1 MSKPLT
7 LARLLLISTALSAP
21 AAMAQTDNAAG
32 TSAGDAGGAVTTGAP
47 GAPTGTPAGTPSSVA
62 SAADEEAAQSGNV
75 DVSIPG
81 ADIIVTGR
89 RTSNISQSA
98 PQVVNVLS
106 AADIK
111 RTGEGDI
118 AGSLQRVTGLSVV
131 SGGYVYVRGLGDRYS
146 LALLNGSPLPSPEP
160 LKRVVPLDI
169 FPTSVIAS
177 TLVQKSFSANFPGEF
192 GGGVIN
198 LTTKAIPTESYLEFG
213 VGSSANTETSGQM
226 GYTHYGSKSDWTGFD
241 DGTRDV
247 PRALKDAIGSGM
259 AFSNMPRADLR
270 DIAMSFQNS
279 NTSVV
284 QRSNSLPFNF
294 SGTVNAGTATDVGS
308 DGRLGVIATASYSN
322 KWRTRSTL
330 QQASLD
336 VAQGAGRDFTQVS
349 TDNEVTVNGL
359 LGVGLELGAQKLRWT
374 NLYIRDTLKRSALA
388 LGTNDGQI
396 QGADYLNQSSAWY
409 ERQLIDTQLVGEFKL
424 SDALSLD
431 LRGGYAN
438 SQREAPYE
446 REFQYVRTNV
456 DTATDPVGDRFI
468 NALNRQRGDASITF
482 SDLNENLWSGGA
494 DLSYKFSPDVSLT
507 AGYAY
512 TDTKRSSSR
521 YELHFD
527 ATNLPLAVQQLRPDF
542 LLSDSAVQYYDIS
555 LLEFSGNYPVYDA
568 ALRVHA
574 GYGQVQAKVVD
585 GLTIN
590 AGVRYEKGR
599 QSVTGVDVYNTGTTP
614 FNEIRKEYWLPA
626 VTVTLEAARNLQFRA
641 SGSKTIARPQFRE
654 LIAQPYLDTESNR
667 FFRGNPFLRDS
678 ELWNA
683 DLRGEWYL
691 GRDER
696 VTLAG
701 FYKKI
706 DNPIE
711 TYTSITD
718 TYNVTTSFANAP
730 EATLYGAE
738 FEAQKYFPLD
748 GWNSPFFQSRRVA
761 FIYNYTYT
769 QSKLKVR
776 EGDTTIPYSYLSGDL
791 PAASDYFL
799 DGVPLTG
806 QSDHLVNLQLGLED
820 TDRLSQQ
827 TLLLTYASPRVTSRG
842 PNLQPDIRE
851 KPGLTL
857 DFVARQ
863 GVKLPGGINS
873 EFKFEARNI
882 TGRKFQEYQQAGD
895 TRVYYNR
902 YKIGTTIAGS
912 LTVAF

>member
-1 MSKPLT
+1 MSKPLS

-21 AAMAQTDNAAG
+21 VLAAPTALAQSDTTAG
-32 TSAGDAGGAVTTGAP
+32 SAGGSITPGAP
-47 GAPTGTPAGTPSSVA
+47 GTPSGMP
-62 SAADEEAAQSGNV
+62 SAADQADAESGNV

-177 TLVQKSFSANFPGEF
+177 TLVQKSYSANFPGEF

-198 LTTKAIPTESYLEFG
+198 LTTNAVPAESFLTISG
-213 VGSSANTETSGQM
+213 GIGANTETTYQM
-226 GYTHYGSKSDWTGFD
+226 GYSYYGSKSDWTGFD
-241 DGTRDV
+241 N
-247 PRALKDAIGSGM
+247 GS
-259 AFSNMPRADLR
+259 R
-270 DIAMSFQNS
+270 DIPPALAAFFASGERISSGNVDTTAIAAEMVRFSKG
-279 NTSVV
+279 TV
-284 QRSNSLPFNF
+284 QRIKDIDPNYSATI
-294 SGTVNAGTATDVGS
+294 SGGTSFDLGGS
-308 DGRLGVIATASYSN
+308 TLGLIATAGYSN
-322 KWRTRSTL
+322 KWTTRDQR
-330 QQASLD
+330 QQNSITPDLSALNS
-336 VAQGAGRDFTQVS
+336 DFQRVT
-349 TDNEVTVNGL
+349 TDNRIVVNGL
-359 LGVGLELGAQKLRWT
+359 LGLGLEFGDNKIRWT

-396 QGADYLNQSSAWY
+396 QGADYMNQSTAWY

-424 SDALSLD
+424 TDALSLD
-431 LRGGYAN
+431 MRGGYAN

-446 REFQYVRTNV
+446 REFTYVRTNV
-456 DTATDPVGDRFI
+456 ATTTDLVGDRFV

-482 SDLNENLWSGGA
+482 SDLNEDLWSAGA
-494 DLSYKFSPDVSLT
+494 DLSYKFSPAVMLT
-507 AGYAY
+507 AGYAF
-512 TDTKRSSSR
+512 TDTKRTSSR
-521 YELHFD
+521 YEFHYD
-527 ATNLPLAVQQLRPDF
+527 ATNLPLAVQQLRPDY
-542 LLSDSAVQYYDIS
+542 LLSDASIQLYDIS

-574 GYGQVQAKVVD
+574 GYGQIQAELVPGVSV
-585 GLTIN
+585 N
-590 AGVRYEKGR
+590 AGVRYEKGDM
-599 QSVTGVDVYNTGTTP
+599 SVTGIDVYNTGATP
-614 FNEIRKEYWLPA
+614 FNQIKRDYWLPA
-626 VTVTLEAARNLQFRA
+626 VTVTVEAAKGLQLRA

-654 LIAQPYLDTESNR
+654 LISQPFLDTESNR
-667 FFRGNPFLRDS
+667 FYRGNPYLQDS
-678 ELWNA
+678 QLWNA
-683 DLRGEWYL
+683 EARVEWYM

-696 VTLAG
+696 LTAAG
-701 FYKKI
+701 FFKKI
-706 DNPIE
+706 ENPIE
-711 TYTSITD
+711 TFTTITD

-730 EATLYGAE
+730 EATLWGFE
-738 FEAQKYFPLD
+738 LEAQKYIPLD
-748 GWNSPFFQSRRVA
+748 GWDSDFFVSRRIA
-761 FIYNYTYT
+761 LIGNYTYT
-769 QSKLKVR
+769 QSKLKVKD
-776 EGDTTIPYSYLSGDL
+776 GDTTIPYTYTTGDL

-799 DGVPLTG
+799 NGVPLTG

-820 TDRLSQQ
+820 TDKLSQQ

-842 PNLQPDIRE
+842 PNLQPDIKE
-851 KPGLTL
+851 KPGFTL

-895 TRVYYNR
+895 TKVFYNR
-902 YKIGTTIAGS
+902 YKIGTTIAAS
-912 LTVAF
+912 MTIAF

>member
-1 MSKPLT
+1 MSKPLS
-7 LARLLLISTALSAP
+7 LARLLLISTALCAP
-21 AAMAQTDNAAG
+21 VAAMAQDNSASGAAG
-32 TSAGDAGGAVTTGAP
+32 GTAAGASAGDAGMSTTP
-47 GAPTGTPAGTPSSVA
+47 
-62 SAADEEAAQSGNV
+62 SAADEAAAQTGNV

-81 ADIIVTGR
+81 ADIVVTGR
-89 RTSNISQSA
+89 RTTNVSQAA

-177 TLVQKSFSANFPGEF
+177 TLVQKSYSANFPGEF

-198 LTTKAIPTESYLEFG
+198 LTTKAIPTESYLEIG
-213 VGSSANTETSGQM
+213 VGSSANTETSGQP
-226 GYTHYGSKSDWTGFD
+226 GYSYYGSKSDWTGFD
-241 DGTRDV
+241 DGTRDI
-247 PRALKDAIGSGM
+247 PPALKSIINSGKP
-259 AFSNMPRADLR
+259 FSNQTRADLR
-270 DIAMSFQNS
+270 TAAMQLQNS
-279 NTSVV
+279 NTSVL
-284 QRSNSLPFNF
+284 QYSNSLPFNF
-294 SGTVNAGTATDVGS
+294 SGSVNAGTATDIGS

-322 KWRTRSTL
+322 KWRTRSSL

-336 VAQGAGRDFTQVS
+336 VDKGAGRDFTQVS
-349 TDNEVTVNGL
+349 TDHQVTVNGL
-359 LGVGLELGAQKLRWT
+359 LGFGLEFGQQKIRWT
-374 NLYIRDTLKRSALA
+374 NLYIRDTLKRAALA
-388 LGTNDGQI
+388 VGRNDGLI
-396 QGADYLNQSSAWY
+396 QGADYMNQNTAWY

-424 SDALSLD
+424 ADLSID

-446 REFQYVRTNV
+446 REFVYVRSNRPL
-456 DTATDPVGDRFI
+456 ATDPVGDRYI
-468 NALNRQRGDASITF
+468 NALNRQRGDASVTF
-482 SDLNENLWSGGA
+482 SDLNEDLWSAGA
-494 DLSYKFSPDVSLT
+494 DLSYKFSPDFTVS
-507 AGYAY
+507 AGYAF
-512 TDTKRSSSR
+512 TDTKRRSSR
-521 YELHFD
+521 YELHYD
-527 ATNLPLAVQQLRPDF
+527 ATNLPIPVQQQRPDYLTSDATIQYF
-542 LLSDSAVQYYDIS
+542 DLTLLD
-555 LLEFSGNYPVYDA
+555 FSSNYPVYDA

-574 GYGQVQAKVVD
+574 GYAQVQVEPFD
-585 GLTIN
+585 GISLN

-599 QSVTGVDVYNTGTTP
+599 QSVTGLDVYNTGVEP
-614 FNEIRKEYWLPA
+614 RNGINKEYWLPA
-626 VTVTLEAARNLQFRA
+626 VTLTIEAAKGLQFRA

-667 FFRGNPFLRDS
+667 FFRGNPYLQDS

-683 DLRGEWYL
+683 DIRAEWYL
-691 GRDER
+691 GREER
-696 VTLAG
+696 VTAAA

-711 TYTSITD
+711 TYTTITD

-738 FEAQKYFPLD
+738 FELQKYFPLD
-748 GWNSPFFQSRRVA
+748 NSGSAFLQSRRIAV
-761 FIYNYTYT
+761 IGNYTYT

-776 EGDTTIPYSYLSGDL
+776 DGDLTTPYTYTTGPL

-799 DGVPLTG
+799 NGVPLTG
-806 QSDHLVNLQLGLED
+806 QSDHLANLQLGLED

-842 PNLQPDIRE
+842 PNLQPDIKE
-851 KPGLTL
+851 KPGFTL

-863 GVKLPGGINS
+863 AVKLPGGVNS

-882 TGRKFQEYQQAGD
+882 TGRKFQEFQQSGD
-895 TRVYYNR
+895 NKVFYNR
-902 YKIGTTIAGS
+902 YKIGTTIAAS
-912 LTVAF
+912 MTVAF

>member
-1 MSKPLT
+1 MSKPLS
-7 LARLLLISTALSAP
+7 LARLLLITSALSAP
-21 AAMAQTDNAAG
+21 SVMAQTSTG
-32 TSAGDAGGAVTTGAP
+32 STPSAGDS
-47 GAPTGTPAGTPSSVA
+47 APTSGVPSA
-62 SAADEEAAQSGNV
+62 SEEADAQSGNV

-81 ADIIVTGR
+81 SDIVVTGR
-89 RTSNISQSA
+89 RTTNVSRAA

-198 LTTKAIPTESYLEFG
+198 LTTKAIPVESFLEIG
-213 VGSSANTETSGQM
+213 AGSSANTETSGQL

-241 DGTRDV
+241 DGTRDL
-247 PRALKDAIGSGM
+247 PGLLANAINSGKP
-259 AFSNMPRADLR
+259 FSNIPRADLR
-270 DIAMSFQNS
+270 AIATQFQNS

-284 QRSNSLPFNF
+284 QRTNSLPFNF
-294 SGTVNAGTATDVGS
+294 SASINGGTAFDVGS
-308 DGRLGVIATASYSN
+308 DGRFGVLATASYSN
-322 KWRTRSTL
+322 KWRTRENL

-336 VAQGAGRDFTQVS
+336 VAAGAGRNYNQIS
-349 TDNEVTVNGL
+349 TENDVTVNGL
-359 LGVGLELGAQKLRWT
+359 LGFGLELGNQKLRWT
-374 NLYIRDTLKRSALA
+374 NVYIRDTLKRSALA
-388 LGTNDGQI
+388 IGQNDGQI
-396 QGADYLNQSSAWY
+396 QGADYLNQQTGWY

-424 SDALSLD
+424 SEGLSLD
-431 LRGGYAN
+431 VRGGYAN

-446 REFQYVRTNV
+446 REFEYVRTNRDLAV
-456 DTATDPVGDRFI
+456 DPVGDRFV

-482 SDLNENLWSGGA
+482 SDLNENLWSAGW
-494 DLSYKFSPDVSLT
+494 DLSYKFSRDVSAT
-507 AGYAY
+507 VGYAFS
-512 TDTKRSSSR
+512 DTKRRSSR

-527 ATNLPLAVQQLRPDF
+527 ATNLPVPVQQLRPDY
-542 LLSDSAVQYYDIS
+542 LLSDASIQLFDIS

-568 ALRVHA
+568 ALRTHA
-574 GYGQVQAKVVD
+574 GYAQVKASVLP
-585 GLTIN
+585 GLSFD

-599 QSVTGVDVYNTGTTP
+599 QSVTGVDVYSTGVTP
-614 FNEIRKEYWLPA
+614 FNQIRKDYWLPA
-626 VTVTLEAARNLQFRA
+626 VTVTLEAAKDLQFRV

-667 FFRGNPFLRDS
+667 FFRGNPFLQDS
-678 ELWNA
+678 ELWNGDIRA
-683 DLRGEWYL
+683 EWYI
-691 GRDER
+691 GREER
-696 VTLAG
+696 LTAAA

-706 DNPIE
+706 KNPIE
-711 TYTSITD
+711 TFTTITD
-718 TYNVTTSFANAP
+718 TYAVTTSFANAP
-730 EATLYGAE
+730 EAQLYGAE
-738 FEAQKYFPLD
+738 FEAQKYLPLD
-748 GWNSPFFQSRRVA
+748 GWSNSPFFQTRRIVL
-761 FIYNYTYT
+761 IGNYTYT
-769 QSKLKVR
+769 QSKLKVS
-776 EGDTTIPYSYLSGDL
+776 EGDTTIPYSYTTGPL
-791 PAASDYFL
+791 PAASDYFQ
-799 DGVPLTG
+799 DGAPLTG
-806 QSDHLVNLQLGLED
+806 QSDHLVNFQIGLED

-842 PNLQPDIRE
+842 PNLQPDIKE

-863 GVKLPGGINS
+863 GVTLPGGVKS

-882 TGRKFQEYQQAGD
+882 TGRKFQEFQQLGGNK
-895 TRVYYNR
+895 VFYNR
-902 YKIGTTIAGS
+902 YKIGTTIAAS

>member
-7 LARLLLISTALSAP
+7 LARLLLISTALYPALAISA
-21 AAMAQTDNAAG
+21 ANAQ
-32 TSAGDAGGAVTTGAP
+32 AGGAVTTGAP
-47 GAPTGTPAGTPSSVA
+47 DVPVGTPSGAPT
-62 SAADEEAAQSGNV
+62 AADEAAEQSGRV

-89 RTSNISQSA
+89 RTSNISQAA

-198 LTTKAIPTESYLEFG
+198 LTTKAIPTESYLELGF
-213 VGSSANTETSGQM
+213 GSSANTETSGQL

-241 DGTRDV
+241 DGTRDM
-247 PRALKDAIGSGM
+247 PRALKSAIDSGM

-270 DIAMSFQNS
+270 AIAMSFQNS

-284 QRSNSLPFNF
+284 QRTNSLPFNF
-294 SGTVNAGTATDVGS
+294 SGSINAGTATDIGS
-308 DGRLGVIATASYSN
+308 DGRLGVVATASYSN

-336 VAQGAGRDFTQVS
+336 VTQGAGRDFTQVS

-359 LGVGLELGAQKLRWT
+359 LGFGLELGAQKLRWT

-388 LGTNDGQI
+388 IGTNDGQI
-396 QGADYLNQSSAWY
+396 QGADYLNQSTAWY

-424 SDALSLD
+424 GDALSLD

-446 REFQYVRTNV
+446 REFQYVRTNR
-456 DTATDPVGDRFI
+456 DLATDPVGDRFI

-482 SDLNENLWSGGA
+482 SDLNEDLWSAGA
-494 DLSYKFSPDVSLT
+494 DLSYKFSPAFTVT
-507 AGYAY
+507 AGYAF
-512 TDTKRSSSR
+512 TDTKRTSSR
-521 YELHFD
+521 YELHYD
-527 ATNLPLAVQQLRPDF
+527 AVNLPLPVQQLRPDY
-542 LLSDSAVQYYDIS
+542 LTSDSSIQYFDIS

-574 GYGQVQAKVVD
+574 GYGQVRAEPVAGV
-585 GLTIN
+585 TID

-599 QSVTGVDVYNTGTTP
+599 QSVTGIDVYNTGVTP
-614 FNEIRKEYWLPA
+614 FNQIRKDYWLPA
-626 VTVTLEAARNLQFRA
+626 VTVTVEAAKGLQFRA

-667 FFRGNPFLRDS
+667 FYRGNPYLQDS
-678 ELWNA
+678 QLWNA
-683 DLRGEWYL
+683 DLRAEWYM

-696 VTLAG
+696 LTAAA

-711 TYTSITD
+711 TYTTITD
-718 TYNVTTSFANAP
+718 TYAVTTSFANAP
-730 EATLYGAE
+730 EATLYGFE
-738 FEAQKYFPLD
+738 LEAQKYVPLD
-748 GWNSPFFQSRRVA
+748 GWDSPFFQTRRVA
-761 FIYNYTYT
+761 LIGNYTYT

-776 EGDTTIPYSYLSGDL
+776 EGDTTIPYVYTTGDL
-791 PAASDYFL
+791 PAASDYFMN
-799 DGVPLTG
+799 GVPLTG

-842 PNLQPDIRE
+842 PNLQPDIKE
-851 KPGLTL
+851 KPGLAL

-882 TGRKFQEYQQAGD
+882 TGRKFQEFQQAGD
-895 TRVYYNR
+895 TKVFYNR
-902 YKIGTTIAGS
+902 YKIGTTIAAS

>member
-1 MSKPLT
+1 MSKPLS

-21 AAMAQTDNAAG
+21 AVSAQTNPSGASSAG
-32 TSAGDAGGAVTTGAP
+32 TGDAGMTT
-47 GAPTGTPAGTPSSVA
+47 TP
-62 SAADEEAAQSGNV
+62 SAADEAAAQEGRV

-81 ADIIVTGR
+81 ADIVVTGR
-89 RTSNISQSA
+89 RTTNVSQAA

-177 TLVQKSFSANFPGEF
+177 TLVQKSYSANFPGEF

-226 GYTHYGSKSDWTGFD
+226 GYTYYGSKSDWTGFD
-241 DGTRDV
+241 DGTRNLPSRLRSIIDSGV
-247 PRALKDAIGSGM
+247 P
-259 AFSNMPRADLR
+259 FSNQKRS
-270 DIAMSFQNS
+270 DIQAASMQLQNS
-279 NTSVV
+279 NTSVL
-284 QRSNSLPFNF
+284 QRTNSLPFNF
-294 SGTVNAGTATDVGS
+294 SGSVNAGTAMDIGG

-322 KWRTRSTL
+322 KWRTRSSL
-330 QQASLD
+330 QQASLN
-336 VAQGAGRDFTQVS
+336 VEQGAGRNFTQVS
-349 TDNEVTVNGL
+349 TDNQVTVNGL
-359 LGVGLELGAQKLRWT
+359 LGIGLELGKQKIRWT
-374 NLYIRDTLKRSALA
+374 NLYIRDTLKRAALA
-388 LGTNDGQI
+388 VGTNDGLI
-396 QGADYLNQSSAWY
+396 QGADYMNQNTAWY
-409 ERQLIDTQLVGEFKL
+409 ERQLIDTQVVGEFKL
-424 SDALSLD
+424 GDVSLD
-431 LRGGYAN
+431 MRGGYAN

-446 REFQYVRTNV
+446 REFVYVRSNRAL
-456 DTATDPVGDRFI
+456 ATDPVGDRFV
-468 NALNRQRGDASITF
+468 NALNRQRGDASVTF
-482 SDLNENLWSGGA
+482 SDLNEDLWSAGA
-494 DLSYKFSPDVSLT
+494 DLTYKAMPDITLT
-507 AGYAY
+507 AGYAF
-512 TDTKRSSSR
+512 TDTKRTSSR
-521 YELHFD
+521 YELHYD
-527 ATNLPLAVQQLRPDF
+527 AVNLPIPVQQLRPDYLVSDATIRLF
-542 LLSDSAVQYYDIS
+542 DLTLLD
-555 LLEFSGNYPVYDA
+555 FSSNYPVYDA

-574 GYGQVQAKVVD
+574 GYAQVQVEPVS
-585 GLTIN
+585 GVSIN

-599 QSVTGVDVYNTGTTP
+599 QSVTGVDVYNTGITP
-614 FNEIRKEYWLPA
+614 RNGINKEYWLPA
-626 VTVTLEAARNLQFRA
+626 VTLTVEAAKGLQFRA

-654 LIAQPYLDTESNR
+654 LIAQPFLDTESNR
-667 FFRGNPFLRDS
+667 FYRGNPFLQDS

-683 DLRGEWYL
+683 DIRAEWYM

-696 VTLAG
+696 ITAAA

-711 TYTSITD
+711 TYTTITD

-738 FEAQKYFPLD
+738 FELQKYVPLD
-748 GWNSPFFQSRRVA
+748 RMGSTFFQSRRIA
-761 FIYNYTYT
+761 LIGNYTYT
-769 QSKLKVR
+769 QSKLKVK
-776 EGDTTIPYSYLSGDL
+776 EGDTTIPYTFTTGPL

-799 DGVPLTG
+799 NGVPLTG
-806 QSDHLVNLQLGLED
+806 QSDHLANIQIGLED

-842 PNLQPDIRE
+842 PNLQPDIKE
-851 KPGLTL
+851 KPGFTL

-863 GVKLPGGINS
+863 AVKLPGGVNS

-882 TGRKFQEYQQAGD
+882 TGRKFQEFQEAGGNK
-895 TRVYYNR
+895 VFYNR
-902 YKIGTTIAGS
+902 YKIGTTIAAS

>member
-1 MSKPLT
+1 MSKPLS

-21 AAMAQTDNAAG
+21 AVMAQTDTN
-32 TSAGDAGGAVTTGAP
+32 AGDAGGAVAP
-47 GAPTGTPAGTPSSVA
+47 ATPSGTPSAVEQ
-62 SAADEEAAQSGNV
+62 ADAESGNV

-81 ADIIVTGR
+81 ADIVVTGR
-89 RTSNISQSA
+89 RTTNVSQAA

-160 LKRVVPLDI
+160 LKRVVPLDL

-198 LTTKAIPTESYLEFG
+198 LTTKAIPTESYLEIG
-213 VGSSANTETSGQM
+213 VGSSANTETSGQL

-247 PRALKDAIGSGM
+247 PNLLKQAIGSGM

-270 DIAMSFQNS
+270 AIAMSFQNS

-284 QRSNSLPFNF
+284 QRTNSLPFNF
-294 SGTVNAGTATDVGS
+294 SGSLNAGTAFDVGS
-308 DGRLGVIATASYSN
+308 DGRFGVIATASYSN
-322 KWRTRSTL
+322 KWRTRDNL

-336 VAQGAGRDFTQVS
+336 VAQGAGRSFRQVS
-349 TDNEVTVNGL
+349 TDNEITVNGL
-359 LGVGLELGAQKLRWT
+359 LGLGLELGQQKLRWT

-388 LGTNDGQI
+388 VGRNDGQI
-396 QGADYLNQSSAWY
+396 QGADYLNQSTAWY

-424 SDALSLD
+424 TDGLSLD
-431 LRGGYAN
+431 MRGGYAN

-446 REFQYVRTNV
+446 RDFEYVRSNI
-456 DTATDPVGDRFI
+456 DTAIDPVGDRFV
-468 NALNRQRGDASITF
+468 NLLNRQRGDAAITF
-482 SDLNENLWSGGA
+482 SDLNENLWFAGA
-494 DLSYKFSPDVSLT
+494 DLSYKVSPDITLT
-507 AGYAY
+507 AGYAF
-512 TDTKRSSSR
+512 TDTKRTSSR

-527 ATNLPLAVQQLRPDF
+527 ATNLPVPVTQLRPDY
-542 LLSDSAVQYYDIS
+542 LLSDASIQFFDIS
-555 LLEFSGNYPVYDA
+555 LLEFSGNYPVYEA

-574 GYGQVQAKVVD
+574 GYGQVQAEVIPGV
-585 GLTIN
+585 TIN
-590 AGVRYEKGR
+590 AGVRYEKGN
-599 QSVTGVDVYNTGTTP
+599 QSVTGVDVYSTGVTP
-614 FNEIRKEYWLPA
+614 FNEIRKDYWLPA
-626 VTVTLEAARNLQFRA
+626 VTVTVEAAKGLQFRA

-654 LIAQPYLDTESNR
+654 LISQPFLDTESNR
-667 FFRGNPFLRDS
+667 FFRGNPFLQDS
-678 ELWNA
+678 QLWNA
-683 DLRGEWYL
+683 DIRAEWYM
-691 GRDER
+691 GREER
-696 VTLAG
+696 LTAAA

-706 DNPIE
+706 ENPIE
-711 TYTSITD
+711 TYTTITD
-718 TYNVTTSFANAP
+718 TYAVTTSFANAP

-738 FEAQKYFPLD
+738 FEAQKYIPLD
-748 GWNSPFFQSRRVA
+748 GWDSSFFQSRRVA
-761 FIYNYTYT
+761 LIANYTYT
-769 QSKLKVR
+769 QSKLKVKA
-776 EGDTTIPYSYLSGDL
+776 GDTTIPYTYVTGDL
-791 PAASDYFL
+791 PAASDFFL
-799 DGVPLTG
+799 NGVPLTG

-842 PNLQPDIRE
+842 PNLQPDIKE
-851 KPGLTL
+851 KPGITL

-863 GVKLPGGINS
+863 GVTLPGGVNS
-873 EFKFEARNI
+873 EFKLEARNI
-882 TGRKFQEYQQAGD
+882 LGRKFQEFQRQGD
-895 TRVYYNR
+895 TKVFYNR
-902 YKIGTTIAGS
+902 YKIGTTIAAS
-912 LTVAF
+912 MTVAF

>member
-1 MSKPLT
+1 MSKPLS

-21 AAMAQTDNAAG
+21 AAMAQTTVD
-32 TSAGDAGGAVTTGAP
+32 S
-47 GAPTGTPAGTPSSVA
+47 APTSGVPSPS
-62 SAADEEAAQSGNV
+62 EEADAQTGNV

-81 ADIIVTGR
+81 SDIVVTGR
-89 RTSNISQSA
+89 RTSNVSQAA

-131 SGGYVYVRGLGDRYS
+131 SGGFVYVRGLGDRYS

-198 LTTKAIPTESYLEFG
+198 LTTKAIPVESYLELG
-213 VGSSANTETSGQM
+213 LGSSANTETSGQL

-247 PRALKDAIGSGM
+247 PPLLQQAFNSGVP
-259 AFSNMPRADLR
+259 FPNMDRADLR
-270 DIAMSFQNS
+270 AIGMQFQNS
-279 NTSVV
+279 NTSVL
-284 QRSNSLPFNF
+284 QRTNSLPFNF
-294 SGTVNAGTATDVGS
+294 SASLNGGTAVDVGS
-308 DGRLGVIATASYSN
+308 DGRLGILATASYSN
-322 KWRTRSTL
+322 KWRTRDTL

-336 VAQGAGRDFTQVS
+336 VARGAGRNNQQIS
-349 TDNEVTVNGL
+349 TENEVTVNGL
-359 LGVGLELGAQKLRWT
+359 LGLGLELGDQKLRWT
-374 NLYIRDTLKRSALA
+374 NVYIRDTLKRSALA
-388 LGTNDGQI
+388 IGQNDGLI
-396 QGADYLNQSSAWY
+396 QGADYMTQQTGWY
-409 ERQLIDTQLVGEFKL
+409 ERQLIDTQMTGEFKL
-424 SDALSLD
+424 GDASLD
-431 LRGGYAN
+431 VRGGYAN

-446 REFQYVRTNV
+446 REFVYVRTNR
-456 DTATDPVGDRFI
+456 DLATDPVGDRFI

-482 SDLNENLWSGGA
+482 SDLNEDLWSAGW
-494 DLSYKFSPDVSLT
+494 DLSYKFSQDLSAT
-507 AGYAY
+507 IGYAF
-512 TDTKRSSSR
+512 TDTKRTSSR

-527 ATNLPLAVQQLRPDF
+527 ATNLPLGAQQMRPDY
-542 LLSDSAVQYYDIS
+542 LLSDVAIQLYDIS

-568 ALRVHA
+568 ALRTHA
-574 GYGQVQAKVVD
+574 GYAQVKAQVFP
-585 GLTIN
+585 GLSFD

-599 QSVTGVDVYNTGTTP
+599 QSVTGVDVYNTGVTP
-614 FNEIRKEYWLPA
+614 FNQIRKEYWLPA
-626 VTVTLEAARNLQFRA
+626 ATITLEAAKGLQFRL

-654 LIAQPYLDTESNR
+654 LIAQPFLDPESNR
-667 FFRGNPFLRDS
+667 FYRGNPFLQDS

-683 DLRGEWYL
+683 DVRAEWYM

-696 VTLAG
+696 LTAAA

-706 DNPIE
+706 KNPIE
-711 TYTSITD
+711 TFTTITD
-718 TYNVTTSFANAP
+718 TYSVTTSFANAP
-730 EATLYGAE
+730 EALLYGAE
-738 FEAQKYFPLD
+738 FELQKYLPLD
-748 GWNSPFFQSRRVA
+748 RWSDSDFFQSRRIVL
-761 FIYNYTYT
+761 IGNYTYT
-769 QSKLKVR
+769 QSELKVGA
-776 EGDTTIPYSYLSGDL
+776 GDTTIPYSYTTGPL
-791 PAASDYFL
+791 PAASDFFR

-806 QSDHLVNLQLGLED
+806 QSDHLVNFQIGLED
-820 TDRLSQQ
+820 TDKLSQQ

-842 PNLQPDIRE
+842 PNLQPDIKE

-863 GVKLPGGINS
+863 AVKLPGGVNS

-882 TGRKFQEYQQAGD
+882 TGRKFQEFQELGGNK
-895 TRVYYNR
+895 VFYNR
-902 YKIGTTIAGS
+902 YKIGTTIAAS
-912 LTVAF
+912 VTVAF

>member
-1 MSKPLT
+1 MSKPLS

-21 AAMAQTDNAAG
+21 AVMAQTD
-32 TSAGDAGGAVTTGAP
+32 TTAGDAAGAVAP
-47 GAPTGTPAGTPSSVA
+47 ATPSGTPSAVEQ
-62 SAADEEAAQSGNV
+62 ADAESGNV

-81 ADIIVTGR
+81 ADIVVTGR
-89 RTSNISQSA
+89 RTTNVSQAA

-160 LKRVVPLDI
+160 LKRVVPLDL

-213 VGSSANTETSGQM
+213 VGSSANTETSGQL

-247 PRALKDAIGSGM
+247 PNLLKQAIGSGM

-270 DIAMSFQNS
+270 AIAMSFQNS

-284 QRSNSLPFNF
+284 QRTNSLPFNF
-294 SGTVNAGTATDVGS
+294 SGSLNAGTAFDVGS
-308 DGRLGVIATASYSN
+308 DGRFGVIATASYSN
-322 KWRTRSTL
+322 KWRTRDNL

-336 VAQGAGRDFTQVS
+336 VAQGAGRSFRQVS
-349 TDNEVTVNGL
+349 TDNEITVNGL
-359 LGVGLELGAQKLRWT
+359 LGLGLELGHQKLRWT

-388 LGTNDGQI
+388 VGRNDGQI
-396 QGADYLNQSSAWY
+396 QGADYLNQSTAWY

-424 SDALSLD
+424 TDGLSLD
-431 LRGGYAN
+431 MRGGYAN

-446 REFQYVRTNV
+446 RDFEYVRSNI
-456 DTATDPVGDRFI
+456 DTAIDPVGDRFV
-468 NALNRQRGDASITF
+468 NLLNRQRGDAAITF
-482 SDLNENLWSGGA
+482 SDLNENLWFAGA
-494 DLSYKFSPDVSLT
+494 DLSYKVSPDITLT
-507 AGYAY
+507 AGYAF
-512 TDTKRSSSR
+512 TDTKRTSSR

-527 ATNLPLAVQQLRPDF
+527 ATNLPVPVTQLRPDY
-542 LLSDSAVQYYDIS
+542 LLSDASIQFFDIS
-555 LLEFSGNYPVYDA
+555 LLEFSGNYPVYEA

-574 GYGQVQAKVVD
+574 GYGQVQAEVIPGV
-585 GLTIN
+585 TIN
-590 AGVRYEKGR
+590 AGVRYEKGN
-599 QSVTGVDVYNTGTTP
+599 QSVTGVDVYSTGVTP
-614 FNEIRKEYWLPA
+614 FNEIRKDYWLPA
-626 VTVTLEAARNLQFRA
+626 VTVTVEAAKGLQFRA

-654 LIAQPYLDTESNR
+654 LISQPFLDTESNR
-667 FFRGNPFLRDS
+667 FFRGNPFLQDS
-678 ELWNA
+678 QLWNA
-683 DLRGEWYL
+683 DIRAEWYM
-691 GRDER
+691 GREER
-696 VTLAG
+696 LTAAA

-706 DNPIE
+706 ENPIE
-711 TYTSITD
+711 TYTTITD
-718 TYNVTTSFANAP
+718 TYAVTTSFANAP

-738 FEAQKYFPLD
+738 FEAQKYIPLD
-748 GWNSPFFQSRRVA
+748 GWDSSFFQSRRVA
-761 FIYNYTYT
+761 LIANYTYT
-769 QSKLKVR
+769 QSKLKVKA
-776 EGDTTIPYSYLSGDL
+776 GDTTIPYTYVTGDL
-791 PAASDYFL
+791 PAASDFFL
-799 DGVPLTG
+799 NGVPLTG

-842 PNLQPDIRE
+842 PNLQPDIKE
-851 KPGLTL
+851 KPGITL

-863 GVKLPGGINS
+863 GVTLPGGVNS
-873 EFKFEARNI
+873 EFKLEARNI
-882 TGRKFQEYQQAGD
+882 LGRKFQEFQRQGD
-895 TRVYYNR
+895 SKVFYNR
-902 YKIGTTIAGS
+902 YKIGTTIAAS
-912 LTVAF
+912 MTVAF